1 VIVVI
6 VGPTIVVSVPEV
18 PLNPCAGVEG
28 PGEPPDPIVIVYEPT
43 GKGYAGPYTSPPAPP
58 PPQDPLPEAPPP
70 PPPTTITSTVPD
82 NPETVKVPG
91 PVKV

>member
-18 PLNPCAGVEG
+18 PLNPAAGVEG
-28 PGEPPDPIVIVYEPT
+28 PGGPPGPIVIVYEPI

-58 PPQDPLPEAPPP
+58 PPEDPLPEAPPP
-70 PPPTTITSTVPD
+70 PPPTTRISTDPGAPD
-82 NPETVKVPG
+82 TIKVPG
-91 PVKV
+91 LVNV